1 MSEFDRLRV
10 WSEPA
15 TWRRLGWYREVAAN
29 RRPAK
34 FRIAATI
41 PLELALDAAET
52 DLWVELE
59 RLTPIFLERW
69 HELRH
74 ESVPLGPRAEGPS
87 LLELCRA
94 LAFRMLG
101 HCNFCRWNCQV
112 DRTRETKFGAC
123 KLGVGARVS
132 TWFHHPGEEL
142 VYRGTRGSGTIFFTS
157 CNMRCAFCQNG
168 DISTDKDNGEL
179 VDGRAL
185 AAMAWL
191 LRMEGCHNVNWVGG
205 EVTIHL
211 HRIVEAIALLGAD
224 FTPSRADLASALPT
238 KSDRFFWFE
247 SDRANGTYEGAFNA
261 PMLWNSNFFMT
272 PESMKILR
280 LLIDVWLP
288 DFKFGPGQCAKALA
302 RTPWYWETVTE
313 NLQLI
318 HDGGEDLTIRHLVM
332 PNHVECCTAPVLA
345 WIAEHMPEVPV
356 NVMDQYHPDTFC
368 DPTSQRYRPQY
379 AELARR
385 CTGEEI
391 QSAYRHARER
401 GLNFEAITFERGT
414 LERYSIWV

>member
-1 MSEFDRLRV
+1 
-10 WSEPA
+10 
-15 TWRRLGWYREVAAN
+15 
-29 RRPAK
+29 
-34 FRIAATI
+34 
-41 PLELALDAAET
+41 
-52 DLWVELE
+52 
-59 RLTPIFLERW
+59 
-69 HELRH
+69 
-74 ESVPLGPRAEGPS
+74 
-87 LLELCRA
+87 
-94 LAFRMLG
+94 
-101 HCNFCRWNCQV
+101 
-112 DRTRETKFGAC
+112 
-123 KLGVGARVS
+123 
-132 TWFHHPGEEL
+132 
-142 VYRGTRGSGTIFFTS
+142 
-157 CNMRCAFCQNG
+157 
-168 DISTDKDNGEL
+168 
-179 VDGRAL
+179 
-185 AAMAWL
+185 MAWL

-224 FTPSRADLASALPT
+224 FEPSREDLASALPT

-272 PESMKILR
+272 FEAMKILR

-288 DFKFGPGQCAKALA
+288 DFKFGPGECAKALA
-302 RTPWYWETVTE
+302 RTPWYWDTVTE

-318 HDGGEDLTIRHLVM
+318 QDWGEDLTIRHLVM

-368 DPTSQRYRPQY
+368 DPTSQKYRPQY

-385 CTGEEI
+385 CTGQEI

-401 GLNFEAITFERGT
+401 GLNFEANTFERGNF
-414 LERYSIWV
+414 ERYPIWT